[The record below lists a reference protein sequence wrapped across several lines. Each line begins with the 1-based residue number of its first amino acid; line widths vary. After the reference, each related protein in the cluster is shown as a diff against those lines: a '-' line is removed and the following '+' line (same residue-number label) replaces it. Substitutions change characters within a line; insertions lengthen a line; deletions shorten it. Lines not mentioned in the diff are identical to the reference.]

1 MRNLSK
7 LFRSLGAAKPA
18 HRVTSGNLAVKRL
31 QNCHDICDLRVAAK
45 KSVPRVVF
53 DFLDGAAED
62 EISMRDNSASFGQYD
77 LLPEVLTDVSDI
89 DMTTTVMGQRMPLP
103 LILAPTGLSRL
114 FHPQGERAVATA
126 AAHAGLTYSLSSG
139 SSVSIE
145 EIGALTDGPKWFQ
158 IYVWKDRGLVREF
171 IARARAANYQALCL
185 TVDVQVYGN
194 RQRDLYNGM
203 TTPIRLTR
211 KLAFDLISHPL
222 WWFNLITQGQPQL
235 ANVKDKM
242 GDNVGD
248 LNSQAAYI
256 NRQFDRSVT
265 WDDAAWMIREW
276 NGPFAIKGILSPED
290 ALRAV
295 EIGASGIVISNHG
308 GRQLDH
314 AAAPVNVLPDIVD
327 AVAGRADIIVDGGI
341 RRGTDIIKA
350 LGLGAQACMTGRPY
364 LYGLAAGGEAGV
376 ARALKIFADEVE
388 RNMSLLGVRRTADIG
403 RRHLRRKSA
412 APTYPSNY
420 P

>member
-1 MRNLSK
+1 
-7 LFRSLGAAKPA
+7 
-18 HRVTSGNLAVKRL
+18 VKRL
-31 QNCHDICDLRVAAK
+31 QRCHDIGDLRTVAQ
-45 KSVPRVVF
+45 SRIPRAVF
-53 DFLDGAAED
+53 DFMDGAAED
-62 EISMRDNSASFGQYD
+62 EVSMQGNRSSFAQYD
-77 LLPEVLTDVSDI
+77 LLPEVLTDVSNVN
-89 DMTTTVMGQRMPLP
+89 MTTTVMGQTIPFP

-114 FHPQGERAVATA
+114 FHHQGEKAVATA
-126 AAHAGLTYSLSSG
+126 AARAGLIYSLSSG

-158 IYVWKDRGLVREF
+158 IYVWKDRALVSEF

-203 TTPIRLTR
+203 TTPIRLSR
-211 KLAFDLISHPL
+211 KLAFDLASHPR
-222 WWFNLITQGQPQL
+222 WWFNLITKGQPQL

-242 GDNVGD
+242 GDNITD

-265 WDDAAWMIREW
+265 WDDASWMIREW
-276 NGPFAIKGILSPED
+276 GGPFAIKGILSPAD

-295 EIGASGIVISNHG
+295 EIGANGIVVSNHG
-308 GRQLDH
+308 GRQLDQ
-314 AAAPVNVLPDIVD
+314 AAAPVDVLPAIVD
-327 AVAGRADIIVDGGI
+327 AVEGRADIVVDGGI

-350 LGLGAQACMTGRPY
+350 LALGAKACMTGRPY

-376 ARALKIFADEVE
+376 SRALDIFSDEVE
-388 RNMSLLGVRRTADIG
+388 RDMSLLGVTRTADIG
-403 RRHLRRKSA
+403 PRHLRHKND
-412 APTYPSNY
+412 APRYPSNY
-420 P
+420 

>member
-1 MRNLSK
+1 MTSLCYTVLSGYVTYSNLCQIFEDAESTH
-7 LFRSLGAAKPA
+7 SITPGI
-18 HRVTSGNLAVKRL
+18 LAVKRIE
-31 QNCHDICDLRVAAK
+31 NCHDIGDLRVAAQK
-45 KSVPRVVF
+45 IIPRVVF
-53 DFLDGAAED
+53 DFLDGAADD
-62 EISMRDNSASFGQYD
+62 EISMRDNSSSFGQYD

-114 FHPQGERAVATA
+114 FHPQGEKAVATA
-126 AAHAGLTYSLSSG
+126 AADAGLTYSLSSG

-145 EIGALTDGPKWFQ
+145 EIGTLTDGPKWFQ
-158 IYVWKDRGLVREF
+158 IYVWKDRGLVSEF

-211 KLAFDLISHPL
+211 KLALDLVSHPL

-265 WDDAAWMIREW
+265 WDDAAWMIRE
-276 NGPFAIKGILSPED
+276 
-290 ALRAV
+290 
-295 EIGASGIVISNHG
+295 
-308 GRQLDH
+308 
-314 AAAPVNVLPDIVD
+314 
-327 AVAGRADIIVDGGI
+327 
-341 RRGTDIIKA
+341 
-350 LGLGAQACMTGRPY
+350 
-364 LYGLAAGGEAGV
+364 
-376 ARALKIFADEVE
+376 
-388 RNMSLLGVRRTADIG
+388 
-403 RRHLRRKSA
+403 
-412 APTYPSNY
+412 
-420 P
+420 